1 MIIVSKFGGS
11 VTASAEGIKRAME
24 IVRSDSSR
32 RYVIASA
39 PGSTISGTGITDML
53 FMCHASFSRHE
64 NYQELVEKISDSYR
78 AIIDGLGMSFD
89 IDAEISAL
97 KRDLSSGKNLDYIG
111 SRGEYIAGKI
121 FAAYLGWEFVDAS
134 SIIFF
139 NSDGSLNESKTF
151 TESKAKLSRLEH
163 AVIPAFYGSMPD
175 GRTKTFPRG
184 DGDSSGAIVARA
196 VNAELFE
203 KWSETA
209 KTYSADPSVI
219 ESPEII
225 RHITYSEAVELN
237 YSGIFTVNDSV
248 LFMLMETGIPLRICS
263 INDSDDAGMMISAN
277 LPEGVTRNKAV
288 CIAGRRNFYIVHIAK
303 YGLNKQEGFG
313 EKLFGIFAKYHVS
326 CEHCLSGI
334 HKMSVVVKSQ
344 MFILH
349 HKQIIDEIKRV
360 IEPDSVVVEKDLS
373 IIAVIGQ
380 GMGTVKGT
388 FESVFYAMV
397 SAKIKVRMIDQG
409 ADDLNVIIGVS
420 DKDYVNAVKAL
431 YDYVILGKENR
442 P

>member
-24 IVRSDSSR
+24 IVKSDSSR

-39 PGSTISGTGITDML
+39 PGSTFSSTGITDML
-53 FMCHASFSRHE
+53 FMCHSAHSRHE
-64 NYQELVEKISDSYR
+64 DYSGLLVKISECFMNI
-78 AIIDGLGMSFD
+78 ADGLGMKFD

-97 KRDLSSGKNLDYIG
+97 EKDLLSWKNLDYIG
-111 SRGEYIAGKI
+111 SRGEYIMGKML
-121 FAAYLGWEFVDAS
+121 AAYLGWDFVDAS

-163 AVIPAFYGSMPD
+163 AVIPAFYGSLPD
-175 GRTKTFPRG
+175 GRIKTFPRG
-184 DGDSSGAIVARA
+184 DGDSSGTIAACA
-196 VNAELFE
+196 VNADMFE

-209 KTYSADPSVI
+209 KAYSADPSVVKNPKVI
-219 ESPEII
+219 TN
-225 RHITYSEAVELN
+225 ITYSEAVELN

-248 LFMLMETGIPLRICS
+248 IFMLRKAGIPLMIRS
-263 INDSDDAGMMISAN
+263 IDDANDAGMMISAN
-277 LPEGVTRNKAV
+277 LPEGVKRNTAM
-288 CIAGRRNFYIVHIAK
+288 CIAGRRNFYIVHIEK

-313 EKLFGIFAKYHVS
+313 EKLFGLFAKYHVP

-349 HKQIIDEIKRV
+349 HRQLLEEIRRV
-360 IEPDSVVVEKDLS
+360 IEPDSVSVEKDLS
-373 IIAVIGQ
+373 LIAVIGK

-388 FESVFYAMV
+388 FESVFFAMV
-397 SAKIKVRMIDQG
+397 SAQIKVRMIDQG
-409 ADDLNVIIGVS
+409 ADDLNIIIGVS
-420 DKDYVNAVKAL
+420 DEDYERAIKVL
-431 YDYVILGKENR
+431 YEYVIQGKEKI
-442 P
+442 